1 MEKLKTH
8 LEEELSKLKNEIT
21 KMAGMVT
28 IAIEMSIRSLKER
41 NPEIAEKV
49 IAMDKDVDHMEVK
62 IDNFCLRLLALYQP
76 AAEDLRF
83 ITSAMKINNDLER
96 MADLSVNIAEASVEL
111 NKEPELKPLI
121 DIPVMAEIA
130 QEMVN
135 KAITSFINK
144 DTASAI
150 AVRKED
156 FKVDNLNDQIFREL
170 LTCMISDPNAVNRA
184 IYLLLVGRNLERIAD
199 HSTNIG
205 EDVVYMVTGKT
216 IAHTKK

>member
-1 MEKLKTH
+1 MEKLKSH

-28 IAIEMSIRSLKER
+28 TAIEMSIRSLKER
-41 NPEIAEKV
+41 NPVLAEKV
-49 IAMDKDVDHMEVK
+49 IAMDEDVDHMQIK
-62 IDNFCLRLLALYQP
+62 IDNFCLKLLALYQP
-76 AAEDLRF
+76 AADDLRF

-96 MADLSVNIAEASVEL
+96 MADLSVNIAEASIEL

-130 QEMVN
+130 QEMVK
-135 KAITSFINK
+135 KAISSFINK
-144 DTASAI
+144 ETASAI

-156 FKVDNLNDQIFREL
+156 FKVDKLNDQIFREL
-170 LTCMISDPNAVNRA
+170 LTYMIGDPKAINRA

-205 EDVVYMVTGKT
+205 EDVVYMVTGRT